1 MLFMLYAMVFNT
13 AFDAW
18 MRRYLAR

>member
-1 MLFMLYAMVFNT
+1 MVFNT